1 MGMRR
6 RTFLRSAAIA
16 VVAISPAVRA
26 QQLRRKPVIGYLGLA
41 SAEAFSRQVEDFRQ
55 GLAGQGFTEGSNIEI
70 EYRWAGG
77 DGAKLPMLAQELV
90 RLKVDVISTA
100 GGGKPMLAAA
110 AATKTIPIVS
120 SSATPNIATLAR
132 VQSNVTGAGTQTAD
146 LNPKR
151 LELLHMA
158 MPEAVVIAALDNPA
172 GYPTPER
179 KAELAKGMVDA
190 AALLKVRLV
199 TINADKATDF
209 DDAFAHI
216 GGSGAGAL
224 LVMSSPFFFA
234 EHPRI
239 VALANRSR
247 LPAIYEWADIARN
260 GGLMAY
266 GDSVHALY
274 RRAGDY
280 VGRVL
285 KGSKPADLPIDVPPK
300 IGLTINLNT
309 AQEIGFTFPPGFRD
323 RAEEVIEG

>member
-6 RTFLRSAAIA
+6 RTFLRSAATA
-16 VVAISPAVRA
+16 VLAISPAVRA
-26 QQLRRKPVIGYLGLA
+26 QQLSRKPVIGYLGLA
-41 SAEAFSRQVEDFRQ
+41 PAEAFSRQVEDFRQ

-77 DGAKLPMLAQELV
+77 DPAKLPTLAQELV
-90 RLKVDVISTA
+90 QMKVDVISTA

-151 LELLHMA
+151 LELLHTA
-158 MPEAVVIAALDNPA
+158 VPEAAVIVALSDPEGFSTSERAA
-172 GYPTPER
+172 EV
-179 KAELAKGMVDA
+179 AKVMADA
-190 AALLKVRLV
+190 TALLRVRLV
-199 TINADKATDF
+199 TINASKVADF
-209 DDAFAHI
+209 DGAFAQI

-224 LVMSSPFFFA
+224 LVMSSPFFFV

-239 VALANRSR
+239 VAFANRSR
-247 LPAIYEWADIARN
+247 LPAIYEWADIPRN

-309 AQEIGFTFPPGFRD
+309 AQEIGFTFPLGFRD
-323 RAEEVIEG
+323 RAEEVIGG